1 MFCQGQEAAPVI
13 HPVLLLGL
21 WRFVFLFAQRSISF
35 RSESRPDLLG
45 PRPWSRNAAPSSTKR
60 RDSKLWSET
69 FDVCVN
75 QMLTSKEIKRQ
86 EVGWGPGVGRVFGK
100 RCTAGESQAGI
111 YATVSKWVLHRI
123 DRRMTNGD
131 VRPCKELRS
140 QHPAGWV
147 WPWLKKKTDVGT
159 SLVVQ
164 WLRLGASNVGGPG
177 SIPGQRTRSHMPQLK
192 IPHATTKTYNSQINK

>member
-1 MFCQGQEAAPVI
+1 MPYFPWVSWHFPLLLAHVWFMFCQWQEAAQMI
-13 HPVLLLGL
+13 HPVLLLCL
-21 WRFVFLFAQRSISF
+21 WRFVFLVQRSISF

-86 EVGWGPGVGRVFGK
+86 EVGWGPWSWACVWNKVHYGWEPGR
-100 RCTAGESQAGI
+100 I
-111 YATVSKWVLHRI
+111 YAPVSKWVLHLI
-123 DRRMTNGD
+123 VRRRVNGD

-147 WPWLKKKTDVGT
+147 GPWLKKKKNWCGDF
-159 SLVVQ
+159 
-164 WLRLGASNVGGPG
+164 PG
-177 SIPGQRTRSHMPQLK
+177 CPV
-192 IPHATTKTYNSQINK
+192 AKTWCS